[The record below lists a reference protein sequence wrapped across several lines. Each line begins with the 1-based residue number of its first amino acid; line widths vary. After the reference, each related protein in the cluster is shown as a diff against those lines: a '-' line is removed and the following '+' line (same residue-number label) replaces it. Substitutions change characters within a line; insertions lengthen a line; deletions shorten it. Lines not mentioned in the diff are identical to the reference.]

1 MNRTQIYL
9 PQRQIEILR
18 KEAQKKRTTT
28 SEIIR
33 RILGERMEKMEKV
46 ARPQKRS
53 LFSAAK
59 RINAKGTKGP
69 RDLASNLDTYLYGA
83 K

>member
-9 PQRQIEILR
+9 PQKQIEILR

-33 RILGERMEKMEKV
+33 RILREKMERM
-46 ARPQKRS
+46 AEHPQKKS
-53 LFSAAK
+53 LFDAAK
-59 RINAKGTKGP
+59 RINAKGMKGP
-69 RDLASNLDTYLYGA
+69 RDLASNLDAYLYGG

>member
-9 PQRQIEILR
+9 PQKQIELLR
-18 KEAQKKRTTT
+18 KEAQKERTTI

-33 RILGERMEKMEKV
+33 RILREKIEKV
-46 ARPQKRS
+46 PALIQRKS
-53 LFSAAK
+53 FFDAAQ
-59 RINAKGTKGP
+59 RINAKGIKGP
-69 RDLASNLDTYLYGA
+69 RDLASNVDTYLYGG

>member
-9 PQRQIEILR
+9 PQKQIEILR

-33 RILGERMEKMEKV
+33 RILREKMEGTTG
-46 ARPQKRS
+46 RPQKKS
-53 LFSAAK
+53 LFDAAR

-69 RDLASNLDTYLYGA
+69 GDLASNLDAYLYGG

>member
-9 PQRQIEILR
+9 PQKQIKLLR
-18 KEAQKKRTTT
+18 KEAQKERTTT

-33 RILGERMEKMEKV
+33 RILREKIEK
-46 ARPQKRS
+46 APALIQRKS
-53 LFSAAK
+53 LFDAAT
-59 RINAKGTKGP
+59 RINAKGIRGP
-69 RDLASNLDTYLYGA
+69 RDLASNVDTYLYGG

>member
-9 PQRQIEILR
+9 PQKQIEILR
-18 KEAQKKRTTT
+18 KKAQRERTTT

-33 RILGERMEKMEKV
+33 RILREKIEGTA
-46 ARPQKRS
+46 ARRQKQS
-53 LFSAAK
+53 LFDAAR
-59 RINAKGTKGP
+59 RINAKGAKGP
-69 RDLASNLDTYLYGA
+69 RDLASNLDAYLYGG

>member
-9 PQRQIEILR
+9 PQKQIEILR
-18 KEAQKKRTTT
+18 KEAQKRRTTT

-33 RILGERMEKMEKV
+33 SILREKMEGM
-46 ARPQKRS
+46 AGHPQRKS
-53 LFSAAK
+53 LFDAAR
-59 RINAKGTKGP
+59 RINAKGMKGP
-69 RDLASNLDTYLYGA
+69 RDLASNLDTYLYGG